1 MKMSIIDINAATFC
15 GLEQILQGLAH
26 ATGYQI
32 IGDDELIRRAA
43 RADKEDVA
51 YIHSVF
57 RDRKRP
63 SPSLFKNS
71 YLALA
76 KVKTIVAG
84 CLMSE
89 PVILHG
95 LCSMMVPKNIS
106 HVLRVGILADA
117 DYRISQLQKMAG
129 LSNARTRNDIRRDDD
144 LLGSWAHILGFGD
157 PWNPDQ
163 YDLFIPMHQKTP
175 DQAVSAIVQYSKSKD
190 LGRDKP
196 SMDRAG
202 AFLLAS
208 RVELALAREGHLVQA
223 RARGSEISLTIP
235 GNIILMKK
243 LEAELQETAL
253 KIPGVSKVNIVFSS
267 NDPGNG
273 TDQDREHRN
282 RSRLLLVDDEREFVH
297 TLSER
302 LLMREIGSSIVY
314 DGEQA
319 LARIEKEQ
327 PEIIVLDLKMPGMNG
342 IEVLKRV
349 KQTHPQIRLIILSGH
364 GSREDE
370 EKCLELGA
378 AAYLQK
384 PVDID
389 KLISL
394 LKVSSPS
401 SARESAP

>member
-1 MKMSIIDINAATFC
+1 MAVIDINAATFC
-15 GLEQILQGLAH
+15 GLEEILEQLAH
-26 ATGYQI
+26 STGYQV

-43 RADKEDVA
+43 QEDSQDVS

-57 RDRKRP
+57 LDRKRP

-76 KVKTIVAG
+76 KVKTIVARCILG
-84 CLMSE
+84 E

-95 LCSMMVPKNIS
+95 LCSMMVPREIS
-106 HVLRVGILADA
+106 HVLKVGILADA
-117 DYRISQLQKMAG
+117 DFRISQLRQKTG
-129 LSNARTRNDIRRDDD
+129 LNASRARDDIRRDDD
-144 LLGSWAHILGFGD
+144 LLDSWAHILGFGD
-157 PWNPDQ
+157 PWNPGQ
-163 YDLFIPMHQKTP
+163 YDLFIPMHKKTVSE
-175 DQAVSAIVQYSKSKD
+175 AVSSIIKYSRSRA
-190 LGRDKP
+190 LRRDKT
-196 SMDRAG
+196 SMDKAN

-223 RARGSEISLTIP
+223 SASGSEVCLTIP
-235 GNIILMKK
+235 GNIILMSK

-253 KIPGVSKVNIVFSS
+253 KIPGVNKVNIEFSTDGS
-267 NDPGNG
+267 GNRKSR
-273 TDQDREHRN
+273 DREHKN

-319 LARIEKEQ
+319 LSYIEKEQ
-327 PEIIVLDLKMPGMNG
+327 PETIVLDLKMPGMNG

-349 KQTHPQIRLIILSGH
+349 KQTHPEIKVIILSGH
-364 GSREDE
+364 GSREDA

-389 KLISL
+389 RLTSLIQESGDT
-394 LKVSSPS
+394 SEQ
-401 SARESAP
+401 ESAT